1 MDARHQ
7 HKSLFSLIA
16 LLFGALLFGISFP
29 AALIQYIVIPGFFK
43 NGTFS
48 PDLIYTWSVGQ
59 IIGIIVFTLGF
70 IAFEIFAIITTI
82 NVIKEF
88 VRRGRE
94 KSSPPIETS
103 FDQYQ
108 GEY

>member
-1 MDARHQ
+1 M
-7 HKSLFSLIA
+7 II

-29 AALIQYIVIPGFFK
+29 VALIQTIVIPGFFK

-48 PDLIYTWSVGQ
+48 LDLIYTWSAGQ
-59 IIGIIVFTLGF
+59 ISGIIVFTLAF

-88 VRRGRE
+88 VRRRRE
-94 KSSPPIETS
+94 KSSPPKESS
-103 FDQYQ
+103 FDQI
-108 GEY
+108 